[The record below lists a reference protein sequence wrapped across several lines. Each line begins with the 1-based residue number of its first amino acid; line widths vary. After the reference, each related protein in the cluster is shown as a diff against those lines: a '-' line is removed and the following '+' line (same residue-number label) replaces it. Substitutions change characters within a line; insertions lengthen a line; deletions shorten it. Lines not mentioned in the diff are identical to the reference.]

1 MKINAKWVCF
11 MLFLLLSPVIWSQVN
26 KADEV
31 APPTGS
37 TVVTVKLKLT
47 DGTSIWG
54 IYYAESVDEIVV
66 QDFNSGIIKLS
77 RSKLRS
83 FEKIILDTVIVVETT
98 NGSVFIGNAVDI
110 RNSSLLVQSN
120 TYGYAEIKLNS
131 IAKIQRMDAY
141 LATNKPERFKNPNAT
156 RYFFAPSAIP
166 LRRGEGYYQNAYL
179 LANSVNV
186 GITNNISVGGGVV
199 IPLLFYV
206 TPKISYKLGK
216 NFYAGAGVLFTQSFI
231 QGFDLSAGI
240 GYGLVTVGNMEHNFT
255 IGGGYGFAKMNKEYR
270 ETPMP
275 IITLNGMTRISKK
288 LSLVTENWLI
298 PRGGYNVEVEK
309 TDSAGMKYFEMQYL
323 NKNFYSYAA
332 SVGLRLMPG
341 IKTSVDF
348 SVVAIKANPNN
359 NLFVIP
365 YLDFVYKFE

>member
-1 MKINAKWVCF
+1 MNKFIKYLCCLVF
-11 MLFLLLSPVIWSQVN
+11 LFIATSVNSQVN

-31 APPTGS
+31 AAPTGS
-37 TVVTVKLKLT
+37 TIVTVKLKLT
-47 DGTSIWG
+47 DGSSIWG
-54 IYYAESVDEIVV
+54 IYYSESVDEIVV
-66 QDFNSGIIKLS
+66 QDFNTGIIKLN
-77 RSKLRS
+77 RSQLRS
-83 FEKIILDTVIVVETT
+83 FEKLQLDTVVVIETT
-98 NGSVFIGNAVDI
+98 NGSKFIGNAVDV
-110 RNSSLLVQSN
+110 RNGSLLLQSN
-120 TYGYAEIKLNS
+120 TYGFAEIKLSS
-131 IAKIQRMDAY
+131 IFKIQRMDAY
-141 LATNKPERFKNPNAT
+141 LASNKPERFKNPNAT

-166 LRRGEGYYQNAYL
+166 LKKGEGYYQNAYL

-186 GITNNISVGGGVV
+186 GITNNITVGGGVV

-206 TPKISYKLGK
+206 TPKISYKVGK
-216 NFYAGAGVLFTQSFI
+216 NLYAGAGVLFTQSFI
-231 QGFDLSAGI
+231 QDFGLSAGI
-240 GYGLVTVGNMEHNFT
+240 GYGLVTVGNLEHNFT
-255 IGGGYGFAKMNKEYR
+255 IGGGYGFAKMNNEYK

-298 PRGGYNVEVEK
+298 PRGGYNIEVSK
-309 TDSAGMKYFEMQYL
+309 TDSLGQKIFETQYL

-359 NLFVIP
+359 NMFVIP
-365 YLDFVYKFE
+365 YLDFVYKFD